1 MDCPLQGAAF
11 GFSTIATQAGE
22 QLAPYM
28 SQIVPRLYRYQ
39 FDPNPRIQQAM
50 SGIWSALVKDNKK
63 TVSGRFF
70 SSCSLVFWVGF
81 FFFFKAG
88 YLHTHKNNFKCQSR
102 LHRTLHAHMR
112 KNEK

>member
-70 SSCSLVFWVGF
+70 LLAVLFFLVGCF
-81 FFFFKAG
+81 FSKQVTCTHTKTILNVKAD
-88 YLHTHKNNFKCQSR
+88 YTEHYMHT
-102 LHRTLHAHMR
+102 
-112 KNEK
+112 

>member
-1 MDCPLQGAAF
+1 MIPHSAGDSLELELVDLLFSYSPVAGDNVIVLLEIGLESCDSLQGAAF

-28 SQIVPRLYRYQ
+28 GQIVPRLYRYQ

-63 TVSGRFF
+63 TVSGRF
-70 SSCSLVFWVGF
+70 
-81 FFFFKAG
+81 
-88 YLHTHKNNFKCQSR
+88 
-102 LHRTLHAHMR
+102 
-112 KNEK
+112 

>member
-1 MDCPLQGAAF
+1 MHCCVQGAAF

-63 TVSGRFF
+63 TVSGR
-70 SSCSLVFWVGF
+70 SSLLTQPCSLWALYFSLEESQHVSILFTDRVKQTF
-81 FFFFKAG
+81 V
-88 YLHTHKNNFKCQSR
+88 HP
-102 LHRTLHAHMR
+102 
-112 KNEK
+112 

>member
-1 MDCPLQGAAF
+1 MHCCVQGAAF

-63 TVSGRFF
+63 TVSGR
-70 SSCSLVFWVGF
+70 SSLLTQPYSLRALSSGLEESQHVLILFEDRV
-81 FFFFKAG
+81 KQA
-88 YLHTHKNNFKCQSR
+88 C
-102 LHRTLHAHMR
+102 AHP
-112 KNEK
+112 

>member
-70 SSCSLVFWVGF
+70 LLAVLFFGWVVFF
-81 FFFFKAG
+81 
-88 YLHTHKNNFKCQSR
+88 QSR
-102 LHRTLHAHMR
+102 LLAHTKQNLNVKADYTEHYMHT
-112 KNEK
+112 